1 MNSIF
6 KNIAL
11 LGFLAITLSSL
22 TGCSD
27 TVTSENVPPTMA
39 SNGNS
44 NANSNS
50 PAAKDPEEAK
60 KNPNYRPI
68 EKSIDEAEI
77 KNIDGTSFRIADKRG
92 KVLLLNLWAT
102 WCGPCR
108 AEMPTLVKMQDQ
120 HRDAGL
126 EIVGLNT
133 DDETLE
139 QIQEFAADMKL
150 NYTLS
155 WAETKLQADLLRISK
170 FPGIP
175 QSFIID
181 REGNLRGVFRGANP
195 ADIKKMDELVELIV
209 NEQ

>member
-1 MNSIF
+1 MMKSIT
-6 KNIAL
+6 KNI
-11 LGFLAITLSSL
+11 GIFLALTLVISSIG
-22 TGCSD
+22 GCSD
-27 TVTSENVPPTMA
+27 TASSRSTDQANNSNAP

-44 NANSNS
+44 A
-50 PAAKDPEEAK
+50 PAKDPEQAK

-68 EKSIDEAEI
+68 EKSVDEAQL
-77 KNIDGTSFRIADKRG
+77 KNLDGSTFRVADKRG
-92 KVLLLNLWAT
+92 KVVLLNMWAT

-126 EIVGLNT
+126 EIIGLNT
-133 DDETLE
+133 DEESVDD
-139 QIQEFAADMKL
+139 INRFAQARKL
-150 NYTLS
+150 NYTLV
-155 WAETKLQADLLRISK
+155 WADTELQSSLLKISK
-170 FPGIP
+170 FGGIP

-209 NEQ
+209 NE